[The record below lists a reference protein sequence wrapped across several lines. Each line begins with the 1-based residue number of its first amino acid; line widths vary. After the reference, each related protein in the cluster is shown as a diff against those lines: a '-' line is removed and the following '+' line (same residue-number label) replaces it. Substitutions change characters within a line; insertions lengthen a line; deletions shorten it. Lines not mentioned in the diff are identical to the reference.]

1 MDPNPIKTALN
12 VCKQLIV
19 RRVYAVIVSHPQI
32 GDLSPAAVSYTSG
45 FYHIPVIGISSRD
58 SAFSDKVKRQY
69 IRLLFIFCNDNTN
82 LIIYRISMYHSSVLF
97 HLIHIKLKY
106 GSNYSNTSII

>member
-1 MDPNPIKTALN
+1 MFKCNINIMYYLYTQHLNFNTPFMKPGNTFYAHSIKMDPNPIKTALN

-58 SAFSDKVKRQY
+58 SAFSDKV
-69 IRLLFIFCNDNTN
+69 
-82 LIIYRISMYHSSVLF
+82 
-97 HLIHIKLKY
+97 HI
-106 GSNYSNTSII
+106 